1 MARVRIRRDMASQ
14 GGVAGTALDIFKEFL
29 RLVATELRLLRVELG
44 EKVGFIGIGIGLAV
58 CGTLLLI
65 AAVVLLFVA
74 AIGALIEHGFS
85 LSLATLIVF
94 AAVLITGSG
103 CLWFGIRQL
112 RVDNLMPNKTI
123 AQVTMGQ
130 INRKAVKRHASGVR
144 RHVGELDAD
153 EWQPESKLITQKEN
167 PLGRPKPRKAMG
179 AFLRGWPIKLHP
191 VT

>member
-1 MARVRIRRDMASQ
+1 MARAKIRGEMTPQ

-29 RLVATELRLLRVELG
+29 RLVATEFRLLRAELG
-44 EKVGFIGIGIGLAV
+44 EKASVIGIGVGLAA

-85 LSLATLIVF
+85 LTLATLIVF

-112 RVDNLMPNKTI
+112 RADNLMPNKTI
-123 AQVTMGQ
+123 AQVQ
-130 INRKAVKRHASGVR
+130 K
-144 RHVGELDAD
+144 DF
-153 EWQPESKLITQKEN
+153 ESLSTE
-167 PLGRPKPRKAMG
+167 
-179 AFLRGWPIKLHP
+179 
-191 VT
+191 T